1 MLIPRI
7 LTAIPL
13 ATLLIWII
21 LYQPTK
27 IFDYL
32 LTIVTFIAGYEWARL
47 SGVQMM
53 LLRVLYAIAIAVVPW
68 VVFMQFSAYSDWVI
82 YAAVIWWFSITYY
95 LKQARPKLIDSGQV
109 MPVQIEKLVIAFI
122 VIPATFIAMHLIQN
136 MPPLYNMTDGRWFLM
151 YALALVWVA
160 DIGAYFSGKK
170 FGKQKL
176 APHISPGKTREGLY
190 GAVVATSIYTLIASY
205 LFSMEREPAVFL
217 LLLSIT
223 LTFISVSGDL
233 YLSFLKREV
242 GLKDSGNILPGHG
255 GILDRI
261 DSVLAAM
268 PVFVVGFHWLI
279 SPIIL

>member
-1 MLIPRI
+1 MLIQRI

-13 ATLLIWII
+13 AALLVWVI
-21 LYQPTK
+21 LYQPTR

-32 LTIVTFIAGYEWARL
+32 LTVVTFIAGYEWARL
-47 SGVQMM
+47 SGVQMN
-53 LLRVLYAIAIAVVPW
+53 LLRMVYGAAIAVVPW
-68 VVFMQFSAYSDWVI
+68 IVLMQFSTYTDWVI
-82 YAAVIWWFSITYY
+82 YAAVLWWFSITYY
-95 LKQARPKLIDSGQV
+95 MKQARPKVMAPGAVMAVQV
-109 MPVQIEKLVIAFI
+109 DKLSIAFI
-122 VIPATFIAMHLIQN
+122 VIPATFIAMHLIHS
-136 MPPLYNMTDGRWFLM
+136 MPDGHWFLM

-190 GAVVATSIYTLIASY
+190 GAVVATSIYTLIASF
-205 LFSMEREPAVFL
+205 LFSMEREAAVFL
-217 LLLSIT
+217 LLLSIAI
-223 LTFISVSGDL
+223 TFISVSGDL
-233 YLSFLKREV
+233 YLSFLKREA

-268 PVFVVGFHWLI
+268 PVFVVGFHWFI